1 MTAQTNRRLRIAHDR
16 GEYRS
21 YYAAMIDDSA
31 FIRLSGGA
39 FKLYFILRQT
49 LGAAGIGILRPLV
62 LAEQMA
68 MKPEALEP
76 LLDELETRKAGGAY
90 GWIIR
95 EENVVWIVDAL
106 RDEPT
111 IYSNNEKHRPFV
123 QRLVLK
129 LGDRRIVQAFRD
141 HYPEWFVATDS
152 TEETDTVSDT
162 VSRTVRDSEAVPNRN
177 TKTKTS
183 DSETNDINKNGNANV
198 GSALRVL
205 IERFIDRYYSA
216 SSSKRRESVRAELE
230 QLADGKSVPLGPGLR
245 IQARST
251 EQLARVLREVIEH
264 PPRVADKA
272 IAVVLRKLTNLPAES
287 HGRSDTES
295 ASVRM
300 KAEVAREDGE
310 TQAAVRKWIEGHATE
325 YALLEREAAE
335 LFPATNLFNKAVL
348 DGWLIGAVTKAM
360 GSDNQQSTSV
370 APS

>member
-230 QLADGKSVPLGPGLR
+230 QLA
-245 IQARST
+245 
-251 EQLARVLREVIEH
+251 RVLREVIEH